1 MSPNVPKWE
10 MAFIEARD
18 LRKHPKNTAQKRHKM
33 ITLKTCLYLNY
44 VKQEKKFN
52 VFQTTFSTIYFVLM
66 SNTLKTI
73 NIILANTINHFL
85 MLLEETVQSQN
96 W

>member
-1 MSPNVPKWE
+1 
-10 MAFIEARD
+10 
-18 LRKHPKNTAQKRHKM
+18 M

-73 NIILANTINHFL
+73 NIILANTIKHFL

-96 W
+96 WQIDGAKFISMNNIGL

>member
-1 MSPNVPKWE
+1 M
-10 MAFIEARD
+10 
-18 LRKHPKNTAQKRHKM
+18 
-33 ITLKTCLYLNY
+33 NY
-44 VKQEKKFN
+44 VKQEKKFT

>member
-1 MSPNVPKWE
+1 
-10 MAFIEARD
+10 
-18 LRKHPKNTAQKRHKM
+18 M

-44 VKQEKKFN
+44 VKQEEKLY
-52 VFQTTFSTIYFVLM
+52 VFQTTFSTIYFVLL

-73 NIILANTINHFL
+73 NIILTKTIKHFL